1 MIEIPPCKICG
12 QHFDNIFEATD
23 HLIEDNGEEEF
34 NPEIVLPNGY
44 RLLVGSL
51 LRQLFDKADD
61 PEEVRNIVQLTYGT
75 LYAAESDIGL
85 MKKLVED
92 AIIHE
97 HMIDIDEELIEL
109 LDKGDGNGKQ

>member
-1 MIEIPPCKICG
+1 LIEIPPCGICG
-12 QHFDNIFEATD
+12 QRFDNIFEATD

-34 NPEIVLPNGY
+34 NPEIILPNGY
-44 RLLVGSL
+44 RLLVGSM
-51 LRQLFDKADD
+51 LRQLFDNADN
-61 PEEVRNIVQLTYGT
+61 PEKVRTITQLTYGT

-97 HMIDIDEELIEL
+97 HMSLIDEELEEL
-109 LDKGDGNGKQ
+109 LEEDK

>member
-1 MIEIPPCKICG
+1 MIEIPPCGICG
-12 QHFDNIFEATD
+12 QRFDNIFEATD

-34 NPEIVLPNGY
+34 NPEIILPNGY
-44 RLLVGSL
+44 RLLVGSM
-51 LRQLFDKADD
+51 LRQLFDNADN
-61 PEEVRNIVQLTYGT
+61 PEKVRTITQLTYGT

-97 HMIDIDEELIEL
+97 HMSLIDEELEEL
-109 LDKGDGNGKQ
+109 LEEDR

>member
-1 MIEIPPCKICG
+1 LIEIPPCGICG

-34 NPEIVLPNGY
+34 NPEIILPNGY
-44 RLLVGSL
+44 RLLVGSM
-51 LRQLFDKADD
+51 LRQLFDNADN
-61 PEEVRNIVQLTYGT
+61 PEKVRTITQLTYGT

-85 MKKLVED
+85 MKRLVED

-97 HMIDIDEELIEL
+97 HMSLIDEELEEL
-109 LDKGDGNGKQ
+109 LEEDK

>member
-1 MIEIPPCKICG
+1 MIEIPPCGICG

-34 NPEIVLPNGY
+34 NPEIILPNGY
-44 RLLVGSL
+44 RLLVGSM
-51 LRQLFDKADD
+51 LRQLFDNADN
-61 PEEVRNIVQLTYGT
+61 PEKVRTITQLTYGT

-85 MKKLVED
+85 MKRLVED

-97 HMIDIDEELIEL
+97 HMSLIDEELEEL
-109 LDKGDGNGKQ
+109 LEEDK

>member
-12 QHFDNIFEATD
+12 QHFDNIFDATD

-34 NPEIVLPNGY
+34 NPEIILPNGY
-44 RLLVGSL
+44 RLLVGSM
-51 LRQLFDKADD
+51 LRQLFESADK
-61 PEEVRNIVQLTYGT
+61 PEEVRTITQLTYGT
-75 LYAAESDIGL
+75 LYAAETNVGL

-97 HMIDIDEELIEL
+97 HMSEIDDELKEL
-109 LDKGDGNGKQ
+109 LEEDK

>member
-1 MIEIPPCKICG
+1 MIEIPPCAVCG
-12 QHFDNIFEATD
+12 QQFDNIFEATD
-23 HLIEDNGEEEF
+23 HMIDDNEEEEF
-34 NPEIVLPNGY
+34 NPEIILPNGY

-61 PEEVRNIVQLTYGT
+61 PEEVRSIVQLTYGT

-97 HMIDIDEELIEL
+97 HMSEIDYELKEL
-109 LDKGDGNGKQ
+109 LDEGEEDGKH

>member
-12 QHFDNIFEATD
+12 QHFDNIFDATD

-44 RLLVGSL
+44 RLLVGSM
-51 LRQLFDKADD
+51 LRQLFESADK
-61 PEEVRNIVQLTYGT
+61 PEEVRTITQLTYGT
-75 LYAAESDIGL
+75 LYAAETNVGL

-97 HMIDIDEELIEL
+97 HMSEIDDELKEL
-109 LDKGDGNGKQ
+109 LEEDE

>member
-1 MIEIPPCKICG
+1 LIEIPPCKICG

-34 NPEIVLPNGY
+34 NPEIILPNGY
-44 RLLVGSL
+44 RLLVGSM
-51 LRQLFDKADD
+51 LRQLFENADN
-61 PEEVRNIVQLTYGT
+61 PEEVRTITQLTYGT
-75 LYAAESDIGL
+75 LYAAETNVGL

-97 HMIDIDEELIEL
+97 HMSDIDKELKRLLEE
-109 LDKGDGNGKQ
+109 DK

>member
-1 MIEIPPCKICG
+1 LIEIPPCGICG
-12 QHFDNIFEATD
+12 QRFDNIFEATD

-34 NPEIVLPNGY
+34 NPEIILPNGY
-44 RLLVGSL
+44 RLLVGSM
-51 LRQLFDKADD
+51 LRQLFDNADN
-61 PEEVRNIVQLTYGT
+61 PEKVRTITQLTYGT

-97 HMIDIDEELIEL
+97 HMSLIDEELEEL
-109 LDKGDGNGKQ
+109 LEEDR

>member
-12 QHFDNIFEATD
+12 QHFDNIFDATD

-51 LRQLFDKADD
+51 LRQLFESADN
-61 PEEVRNIVQLTYGT
+61 PEEVRTITQLTYGT
-75 LYAAESDIGL
+75 LYAAETNVGL

-97 HMIDIDEELIEL
+97 HMSDIDKELKRLLEE
-109 LDKGDGNGKQ
+109 DK

>member
-1 MIEIPPCKICG
+1 MIDIPPCSICG

-34 NPEIVLPNGY
+34 NPEIILPNGY
-44 RLLVGSL
+44 RLLVGSM
-51 LRQLFDKADD
+51 LRQLFESADN
-61 PEEVRNIVQLTYGT
+61 PEEVRTITQLTYGT
-75 LYAAESDIGL
+75 LYAAETNVGL

-97 HMIDIDEELIEL
+97 HMSEIDDELKEL
-109 LDKGDGNGKQ
+109 LEEDK

>member
-1 MIEIPPCKICG
+1 MIDIPPCGICG

-44 RLLVGSL
+44 RLLLGNM
-51 LRQLFDKADD
+51 LRQLFESADN
-61 PEEVRNIVQLTYGT
+61 PEEVRTITQLTYGT
-75 LYAAESDIGL
+75 LYAAETNVGL

-97 HMIDIDEELIEL
+97 HMSEIDDELKEL
-109 LDKGDGNGKQ
+109 LEEDK

>member
-12 QHFDNIFEATD
+12 QHFDNIFDATD

-34 NPEIVLPNGY
+34 NPEIILPNGY
-44 RLLVGSL
+44 RLLVGSM
-51 LRQLFDKADD
+51 LRQLFESADN
-61 PEEVRNIVQLTYGT
+61 PEEVRTITQLTYGT
-75 LYAAESDIGL
+75 LYAAETNVGL

-97 HMIDIDEELIEL
+97 HMSEIDDELKEL
-109 LDKGDGNGKQ
+109 LEEDK

>member
-1 MIEIPPCKICG
+1 MIDIPPCGICG

-44 RLLVGSL
+44 RLLLGNM
-51 LRQLFDKADD
+51 LRQLFESADD
-61 PEEVRNIVQLTYGT
+61 PEEIRTITQLTYGT
-75 LYAAESDIGL
+75 LYAAETNIGL

-97 HMIDIDEELIEL
+97 HMSEIDDELKDL
-109 LDKGDGNGKQ
+109 LEEDK

>member
-1 MIEIPPCKICG
+1 LIDIPPCAICG
-12 QHFDNIFEATD
+12 QQFDNIFEATD

-44 RLLVGSL
+44 RLLVGSM
-51 LRQLFDKADD
+51 LRQLFESADN
-61 PEEVRNIVQLTYGT
+61 PEEIRTITQLTYGT
-75 LYAAESDIGL
+75 LYAAETNISL

-97 HMIDIDEELIEL
+97 HMSEIDDELKEL
-109 LDKGDGNGKQ
+109 LEEDE